1 MIKCSFATV
10 CNEVINMLNKIPF
23 LSAEQK
29 IKKLSIEQAS
39 LYVANTKLLGETL

>member
-29 IKKLSIEQAS
+29 IKNLSIEQAS